1 MIKMTDTKKPQKKI
15 QASVLRTHNFQKLYV
30 TNLVGGGT
38 QYDFRFELF
47 NEKIKIDA
55 KKGWSYISDAL
66 IILTPQAA
74 KKLCSLLD
82 KYVKEFEKDHGTLED
97 PDPIQKKKKLVPIRI
112 PDRLLKP
119 VYRSFQ

>member
-1 MIKMTDTKKPQKKI
+1 MTDTKKPQKKI
-15 QASVLRTHNFQKLYV
+15 QTSVLRTHNFQKLYV

-55 KKGWSYISDAL
+55 KKGWSFISDAL
-66 IILTPQAA
+66 IILTPQAS
-74 KKLCSLLD
+74 KKLLSLLD

-97 PDPIQKKKKLVPIRI
+97 PDPIQKKEEISS
-112 PDRLLKP
+112 D
-119 VYRSFQ
+119 

>member
-1 MIKMTDTKKPQKKI
+1 MTDSKNPQKKI
-15 QASVLRTHNFQKLYV
+15 QTSVLRSHNFQKLYG

-55 KKGWSYISDAL
+55 NKGWSYISDAL

-74 KKLCSLLD
+74 KKLFTILD
-82 KYVKEFEKDHGTLED
+82 KYVKEFEKDHGTIED
-97 PDPIQKKKKLVPIRI
+97 PGLIQKNEDI
-112 PDRLLKP
+112 
-119 VYRSFQ
+119 SSE

>member
-1 MIKMTDTKKPQKKI
+1 MVSPNSSQKKK
-15 QASVLRTHNFQKLYV
+15 QTSVLRAHNFQKLYG

-55 KKGWSYISDAL
+55 NKSWSYISDAL

-74 KKLCSLLD
+74 KKLFTILD
-82 KYVKEFEKDHGTLED
+82 KYVKEFEKDHGTIKD
-97 PDPIQKKKKLVPIRI
+97 PDPIQKNDDI
-112 PDRLLKP
+112 
-119 VYRSFQ
+119 SSE

>member
-1 MIKMTDTKKPQKKI
+1 MADSKNSQKKI
-15 QASVLRTHNFQKLYV
+15 QTSVLRAHNFQKLYG

-55 KKGWSYISDAL
+55 NKGWSYISDAL

-74 KKLCSLLD
+74 KKLFTILD
-82 KYVKEFEKDHGTLED
+82 KYVKEFEKDHGTIGD
-97 PDPIQKKKKLVPIRI
+97 PDPIQKNEDI
-112 PDRLLKP
+112 
-119 VYRSFQ
+119 SS